1 VLWELTI
8 RAQYPGHG
16 ASWQSR
22 TLESAPYH
30 LKNARQLMTA
40 EAPPPSTLARGDLDR
55 LVTLALDEA
64 RARGASQAEV
74 GVSVDTGL
82 SVTVRLG
89 EVETLEYQRDRG
101 LGITVYVDH
110 RKGSASTADLGT
122 AAVLETV
129 HKALSIASFTAA
141 DECAGLADAELMAR
155 EIPDLSLSHPWN
167 VAPEEAIEITRAC
180 EAAALAADPRVK
192 NSEGASLA
200 THRGLRVYGNSHGFL
215 GGFASTGHSVSCA
228 VVAVAGDEMQ
238 RDHWYTTARDWRDLE
253 DALAVGRKS
262 AERTAARLGSQKL
275 VTRHAP
281 VLFSAEIA
289 RGLFGHFLAAI
300 RGGSQY
306 RKSSFLLGA
315 AGQQVFPSFVQI
327 HERPHILK
335 AQASSAFDN
344 EGVATRDRDLV
355 RDGVLQG
362 YLLSA
367 YSARKLGLQTTG
379 NAGGAH
385 NLIVRSTGED
395 HQALLRRMG
404 KGLLVTE
411 LMGQGVNIVTGDY
424 SRGASGFWVE
434 GGAIRYPV
442 HEITIAGNLRD
453 MLRGIVAVGTDV
465 DLRGGVRTG
474 SVLVDKMTIA
484 GD

>member
-1 VLWELTI
+1 MTTQP
-8 RAQYPGHG
+8 R
-16 ASWQSR
+16 
-22 TLESAPYH
+22 SAALVP
-30 LKNARQLMTA
+30 
-40 EAPPPSTLARGDLDR
+40 RGDLER
-55 LVTLALDEA
+55 LVTLALEEA
-64 RARGASQAEV
+64 RARGATQAEV

-101 LGITVYVDH
+101 LGITVYVEH
-110 RKGSASTADLGT
+110 RKGSASTADLGIH
-122 AAVLETV
+122 AVLETV

-155 EIPDLSLSHPWN
+155 EMPDLSLSHPWE
-167 VAPEEAIEITRAC
+167 VAPEEAIEIARAC
-180 EAAALAADPRVK
+180 EAAALATDPRVR
-192 NSEGASLA
+192 NSEGASLG
-200 THRGLRVYGNSHGFL
+200 THRGVRVYGNSHGFL
-215 GGFASTGHSVSCA
+215 GGFESTGHSVSCA
-228 VVAVAGDEMQ
+228 VVGVAGEEMQ

-253 DALAVGRKS
+253 EAGAVGRRS

-275 VTRHAP
+275 VTRRAP
-281 VLFSAEIA
+281 VLFCAETA

-315 AGQQVFPSFVQI
+315 AGQQVFPPFLQI
-327 HERPHILK
+327 LERPHIPK
-335 AQASSAFDN
+335 GQASSAFDN
-344 EGVATRDRDLV
+344 EGVATHDRDLV

-367 YSARKLGLQTTG
+367 YSARKLGLKSTG

-385 NLIVRSTGED
+385 NLIVPPTSGD
-395 HQALLRRMG
+395 QQALLRRMG
-404 KGLLVTE
+404 TGLLVTE

-453 MLRGIVAVGTDV
+453 MLRGIVAVGSDV

-474 SVLVDKMTIA
+474 SVLIAEMTIA